1 MPQSDLPPEVVAV
14 LATMRPQPER
24 TATARAVADADRLQ
38 AAITAH
44 ICGDDETACD
54 LLDQEPGSR
63 PFNTGDSFPPSRRRR
78 TE

>member
-1 MPQSDLPPEVVAV
+1 MSLTDLPPEVAAM
-14 LATMRPQPER
+14 LERMRPRPER

-44 ICGDDETACD
+44 LAGDDETAHD
-54 LLDQEPGSR
+54 LLAQEPGSR
-63 PFNTGDSFPPSRRRR
+63 PFNTGDSLPPSRRRR